1 MNMDTVS
8 AAIRA
13 HGSEAGATAA
23 AKRLKYHLR
32 AGPLYLFWNR
42 SKLTNNVD
50 HAWSGTVEQGRAARR
65 KFDAAAGC
73 KIRAIEHVNTA
84 HKSETEA

>member
-1 MNMDTVS
+1 MTSMDTVS

-23 AKRLKYHLR
+23 AKRPKYHLR
-32 AGPLYLFWNR
+32 AGPLYLFWNG
-42 SKLTNNVD
+42 SNLTNNVE

-73 KIRAIEHVNTA
+73 KIRAIQAVPQH
-84 HKSETEA
+84 SEMGV